1 MTSSALQSL
10 NWQLIGMSQWCR
22 SASSGHPLPVL
33 MDNWTNCAA
42 SRHTIAPISHTRPSS
57 RIRRSYYIIYVNVVN
72 VQVVNG
78 YTIPVGH
85 QVCVSPT
92 TNHRLPDT
100 WDEPELFKP
109 DRYAVGSSYYQ
120 YSELFTRML

>member
-1 MTSSALQSL
+1 MK
-10 NWQLIGMSQWCR
+10 
-22 SASSGHPLPVL
+22 VKV
-33 MDNWTNCAA
+33 
-42 SRHTIAPISHTRPSS
+42 IAVAFDFVT
-57 RIRRSYYIIYVNVVN
+57 VT

-92 TNHRLPDT
+92 TNHHLPDT

-109 DRYAVGSSYYQ
+109 DRYAVYAEIKVTLSRKCCRGCNH
-120 YSELFTRML
+120 LTM

>member
-1 MTSSALQSL
+1 MLD
-10 NWQLIGMSQWCR
+10 I
-22 SASSGHPLPVL
+22 
-33 MDNWTNCAA
+33 
-42 SRHTIAPISHTRPSS
+42 
-57 RIRRSYYIIYVNVVN
+57 

-100 WDEPELFKP
+100 WDEPEMFNP
-109 DRYAVGSSYYQ
+109 DRYAAASS
-120 YSELFTRML
+120 SGVSASFTAILSDLCRN